1 MKSREKLARILE
13 ALRDRIA
20 SPSDVIAS
28 TGLPRYE
35 VLAAFH
41 ILEALGIVKVV
52 YARGNYRLYK
62 LTEAGYKLLDV
73 LSRGM
78 EFTIKIESSEVE
90 EALTATS
97 NEAPNVVTD
106 TAIAEVST

>member
-35 VLAAFH
+35 VLASFH

-52 YARGNYRLYK
+52 YARGNYKLYK
-62 LTEAGYKLLDV
+62 LTEAGYRLLDV
-73 LSRGM
+73 LSRGT
-78 EFTIKIESSEVE
+78 EFTIKIEPLEVE
-90 EALTATS
+90 ETSTTSDSEAL
-97 NEAPNVVTD
+97 NVVTD
-106 TAIAEVST
+106 TAIAEVTA

>member
-35 VLAAFH
+35 VLASFH

-52 YARGNYRLYK
+52 YARGNYRLYR

-78 EFTIKIESSEVE
+78 EFTLKIEASEFE
-90 EALTATS
+90 EGIAVSKSETLNIA
-97 NEAPNVVTD
+97 TD
-106 TAIAEVST
+106 TIVEATT